1 MIYTSGDFDW
11 LRNCR
16 KQLTVIF
23 IIIIDILYHQ
33 FFLCVCIKWI
43 HLLYLL
49 QTHEKK
55 NGVEAIEYDS
65 EIWINQGQ
73 LEKKLGL
80 INISDRTQYH
90 SSES

>member
-1 MIYTSGDFDW
+1 MNTFA
-11 LRNCR
+11 LFTTNKR
-16 KQLTVIF
+16 
-23 IIIIDILYHQ
+23 
-33 FFLCVCIKWI
+33 
-43 HLLYLL
+43 
-49 QTHEKK
+49 EK
-55 NGVEAIEYDS
+55 NGVEAREYDS